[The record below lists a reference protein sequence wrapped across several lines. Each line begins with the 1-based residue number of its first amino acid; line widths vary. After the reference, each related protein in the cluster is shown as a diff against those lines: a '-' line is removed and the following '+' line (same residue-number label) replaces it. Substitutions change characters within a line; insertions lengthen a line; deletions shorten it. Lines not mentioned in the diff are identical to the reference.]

1 MKSVELT
8 QRVISARDVET
19 AAKGGATGLRVGAG
33 SLLTPAARDLLR
45 KMGLSLENGN
55 GHGNGDGNGNGNGAG
70 GSGSRRVAES
80 GRGAR
85 AGGYGGAASAS
96 GGDTSGSTAC
106 QEGGDGTCSCSR
118 HAVKPGSD
126 LEKHFFSPEA
136 EEIKAEIVAVGKK
149 LWQRAYVD
157 GNGGN
162 ISYRIGEN
170 RVICT
175 PTLFSKADL
184 TPDDLCLVDLDGN
197 QIVGCKPRTSEI
209 LMHLEMYKA
218 EPKAKGV
225 VHCHP
230 PHATAYAIT
239 GRIPPTCVIPEQEVF
254 VGRVALVPYQTP
266 GTQEFADA
274 IVPFVKDHN
283 SILLQNHG
291 IVCWADTVTHAE
303 WYAEVLD
310 TYCQTL
316 MYAQQLGAPI
326 THIPDT
332 KAADLLAIKKKLG
345 LPDAR
350 HDMKECQLCDLPEPP
365 GTIALPPISPP
376 NRAVGGAGN
385 GDDVESI
392 VQAVTDAV
400 MEALDGPP
408 RS

>member
-1 MKSVELT
+1 MKTLELA
-8 QRVISARDVET
+8 QKVISARDIEA
-19 AAKGGATGLRVGAG
+19 AAKEGATALRFGPGV
-33 SLLTPAARDLLR
+33 LVTPSARDLMRR
-45 KMGLSLENGN
+45 KGLSLENGT
-55 GHGNGDGNGNGNGAG
+55 GNGAG
-70 GSGSRRVAES
+70 AGAGAGGNGSASTAPAGSGAYGS
-80 GRGAR
+80 G
-85 AGGYGGAASAS
+85 GGA
-96 GGDTSGSTAC
+96 GVEGAC
-106 QEGGDGTCSCSR
+106 RKGAHGTCSCSR
-118 HAVKPGSD
+118 HNVKPGSD
-126 LEKHFFSPEA
+126 VETHFFSPEA
-136 EEIKAEIVAVGKK
+136 EEVKKEIVAVGKK

-209 LMHLEMYKA
+209 LMHLEIYKA

-239 GRIPPTCVIPEQEVF
+239 GRVPPTCVIPEQEVF

-274 IVPFVKDHN
+274 IIPYVKDHN

-303 WYAEVLD
+303 WFAEVLD

-316 MYAQQLGAPI
+316 MYAQQLGAPL
-326 THIPDT
+326 THIPGE

-365 GTIALPPISPP
+365 GTIARPPIAP
-376 NRAVGGAGN
+376 RTAAAGAAATN

-400 MEALDGPP
+400 MNALDGPP
-408 RS
+408 R